1 MKGEFSGMRALILK
15 ESSYAYYV
23 HCFSHQFQLV
33 VMTVAINILK
43 LEISLI

>member
-33 VMTVAINILK
+33 VMTVAKNILK